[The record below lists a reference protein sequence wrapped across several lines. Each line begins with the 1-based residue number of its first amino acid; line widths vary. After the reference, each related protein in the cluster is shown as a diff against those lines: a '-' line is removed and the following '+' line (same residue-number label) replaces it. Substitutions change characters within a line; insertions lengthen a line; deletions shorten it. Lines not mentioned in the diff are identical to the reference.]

1 MEQTTNR
8 FFYDAQEN
16 TFAIEQI
23 KTNLIQLVQND
34 IYGTLI
40 KTDWQ
45 IIRANDPTSEKQID
59 PVVLQE
65 RQAIRDNAVSIT
77 NAINAAETFDE
88 LLQIYVTRLS

>member
-8 FFYDAQEN
+8 FFYDVQAN

-23 KTNLIQLVQND
+23 KTNLLQLVQND
-34 IYGTLI
+34 IYAILS

-45 IIRANDPTSEKQID
+45 IVRANDPTSGKQVE

-77 NAINAAETFDE
+77 NAINAAETFDK